1 MNIRKCRVEPCKVVL
16 NCFYQHCC
24 GKWKKDELITL
35 AECLTWVFKCTSNRS
50 SKNKTSNVRQPSIY
64 KWRLKATAYK
74 VLKADL
80 WEIHYLSSKMTQP
93 LGRVSL
99 KRQRWEHTAALSGE
113 QSSEDHS
120 LCSVIYSILQT
131 ALDPFEAAPATGKRE
146 GRCLQNNSF
155 LHRLHNLNNAWLR
168 QTETWYE
175 MIHLYPP

>member
-1 MNIRKCRVEPCKVVL
+1 MEERWTNYPGSVWRGYLNAHPTEVQKIRPAMSGNLQFTNGDWKLQRTKSL
-16 NCFYQHCC
+16 RLTF
-24 GKWKKDELITL
+24 GKSITFQARWLSLLAGYHWKGRDESTL
-35 AECLTWVFKCTSNRS
+35 
-50 SKNKTSNVRQPSIY
+50 QPS
-64 KWRLKATAYK
+64 R
-74 VLKADL
+74 
-80 WEIHYLSSKMTQP
+80 
-93 LGRVSL
+93 
-99 KRQRWEHTAALSGE
+99 GE